1 MTGVPDS
8 SYSISTKKMEA
19 VFHQI
24 SREPGTSE
32 AAFQDFH
39 FVPTLDSV
47 RTTFFTCLLGSRGY
61 SVLLAGQHASG
72 VSLFMRSALDLL
84 IKSGDKDNYVSTILG
99 GKLGT
104 NEFENVFTHT
114 KKEVESNF
122 YKSEVKLFFDISASM
137 VQQQIESQL
146 LKRRNR
152 LIGRNGKKV
161 SY

>member
-19 VFHQI
+19 VFHLV
-24 SREPGTSE
+24 SREPDPSE
-32 AAFQDFH
+32 AAFQDLH

-72 VSLFMRSALDLL
+72 ISLFMKSALDLL
-84 IKSGDKDNYVSTILG
+84 VNSGDRDNYVSTILG

-104 NEFENVFTHT
+104 NEFENVFTHK
-114 KKEVESNF
+114 KKEIESNF
-122 YKSEVKLFFDISASM
+122 YKSEIKLYFDITASM

-152 LIGRNGKKV
+152 LVGRNGKKV
-161 SY
+161 SL